1 MVIFDNSMKNFLVDF
16 KPTEF
21 QMFSLQNFKY
31 GLYELLLYLMK
42 VNAKKVL
49 SLNNISKSYQNNL
62 VINNFSVDFNYGNS
76 VGIIGKN
83 GSGKSTI
90 LKISCGL
97 LKPDSGNVLLM
108 GKSFDSTEESLL
120 IKSRMGVVLHED
132 MLYPQLTVFEN
143 LNFYSKI
150 LGIKNVNNKIEE
162 LSTLLNLSDYLK
174 ISVSKLSNGNKKR
187 VSFAKSLLNDP
198 DILFADE
205 PESNLDDNGKE
216 IVSKIFNDRR
226 KRGLTNFFSTHSE
239 IFLEKCSNHLINLN
253 ILNFVIN
260 EKLKFKDFSETLKRI
275 LKSKTHQFPFD
286 GKYLIKNGMQQ
297 GSLMGI
303 VLKEIEE
310 EWIKNNFKI
319 SKERVRE
326 IIVLRSN

>member
-1 MVIFDNSMKNFLVDF
+1 
-16 KPTEF
+16 
-21 QMFSLQNFKY
+21 
-31 GLYELLLYLMK
+31 MK

-62 VINNFSVDFNYGNS
+62 VINNFSIDFNYGNS
-76 VGIIGKN
+76 VGMIGKN

-108 GKSFDSTEESLL
+108 GKSFDSTEDGLL
-120 IKSRMGVVLHED
+120 IKSRMGVVLHEE

-150 LGIKNVNNKIEE
+150 LGIKNVNTKIEE
-162 LSTLLNLSDYLK
+162 LSTLLKLSDYLK

-205 PESNLDDNGKE
+205 PESNLDDKGKE
-216 IVSKIFNDRR
+216 IVLQFAETFARFEIRSKDQIMFRYFKGQGLDRTH
-226 KRGLTNFFSTHSE
+226 KRCT
-239 IFLEKCSNHLINLN
+239 
-253 ILNFVIN
+253 
-260 EKLKFKDFSETLKRI
+260 
-275 LKSKTHQFPFD
+275 
-286 GKYLIKNGMQQ
+286 
-297 GSLMGI
+297 GSFELSSYQVGGQ
-303 VLKEIEE
+303 E
-310 EWIKNNFKI
+310 
-319 SKERVRE
+319 
-326 IIVLRSN
+326 

>member
-1 MVIFDNSMKNFLVDF
+1 
-16 KPTEF
+16 
-21 QMFSLQNFKY
+21 
-31 GLYELLLYLMK
+31 MK

-62 VINNFSVDFNYGNS
+62 VINNFSIDFNYGNS
-76 VGIIGKN
+76 VGMIGKN

-108 GKSFDSTEESLL
+108 GKSFDSTEDSLI

-132 MLYPQLTVFEN
+132 MLYPQLNVFEN

-150 LGIKNVNNKIEE
+150 LGIKNVKNKIEE
-162 LSTLLNLSDYLK
+162 ISTLLNLSEYLK

-205 PESNLDDNGKE
+205 PETNLDDKGKE
-216 IVSKIFNDRR
+216 IVSKILIERSE
-226 KRGLTNFFSTHSE
+226 RGLTNFFSTHSE
-239 IFLEKCSNHLINLN
+239 IFLDKCSNQTINL
-253 ILNFVIN
+253 
-260 EKLKFKDFSETLKRI
+260 KDF
-275 LKSKTHQFPFD
+275 
-286 GKYLIKNGMQQ
+286 
-297 GSLMGI
+297 
-303 VLKEIEE
+303 
-310 EWIKNNFKI
+310 
-319 SKERVRE
+319 
-326 IIVLRSN
+326 

>member
-1 MVIFDNSMKNFLVDF
+1 
-16 KPTEF
+16 
-21 QMFSLQNFKY
+21 
-31 GLYELLLYLMK
+31 MK
-42 VNAKKVL
+42 VNAKKIL
-49 SLNNISKSYQNNL
+49 SLSKISKSYQNNL
-62 VINNFSVDFNYGNS
+62 VINNFSININYGDS

-108 GKSFDSTEESLL
+108 GKSFESTEESLI

-132 MLYPQLTVFEN
+132 MLYPQLSVLEN

-150 LGIKNVNNKIEE
+150 LGIKKIHDKVEE
-162 LSTLLNLSDYLK
+162 LSTLLNLTKYLK

-205 PESNLDDNGKE
+205 PESNLDDEGKE
-216 IVSKIFNDRR
+216 IVSKIFNDRG

-239 IFLEKCSNHLINLN
+239 VFLDKCSNQTVNL
-253 ILNFVIN
+253 
-260 EKLKFKDFSETLKRI
+260 KDFI
-275 LKSKTHQFPFD
+275 
-286 GKYLIKNGMQQ
+286 NA
-297 GSLMGI
+297 
-303 VLKEIEE
+303 
-310 EWIKNNFKI
+310 
-319 SKERVRE
+319 
-326 IIVLRSN
+326 

>member
-1 MVIFDNSMKNFLVDF
+1 
-16 KPTEF
+16 
-21 QMFSLQNFKY
+21 
-31 GLYELLLYLMK
+31 MK
-42 VNAKKVL
+42 VNAKKIL
-49 SLNNISKSYQNNL
+49 SLSKISKSYQNNL
-62 VINNFSVDFNYGNS
+62 VINNFSININYGDS

-108 GKSFDSTEESLL
+108 GKSFDSTEESLI

-132 MLYPQLTVFEN
+132 MLYPQLSVLEN

-150 LGIKNVNNKIEE
+150 LGIKNIHDKVEE
-162 LSTLLNLSDYLK
+162 LSTLLNLTKYLK
-174 ISVSKLSNGNKKR
+174 IPVIKLSNGNKKR

-205 PESNLDDNGKE
+205 PESNLDDKGKE

-239 IFLEKCSNHLINLN
+239 IFLEKVSNQLINL
-253 ILNFVIN
+253 
-260 EKLKFKDFSETLKRI
+260 KDFE
-275 LKSKTHQFPFD
+275 
-286 GKYLIKNGMQQ
+286 NA
-297 GSLMGI
+297 
-303 VLKEIEE
+303 
-310 EWIKNNFKI
+310 
-319 SKERVRE
+319 
-326 IIVLRSN
+326 

>member
-1 MVIFDNSMKNFLVDF
+1 
-16 KPTEF
+16 
-21 QMFSLQNFKY
+21 
-31 GLYELLLYLMK
+31 MK

-108 GKSFDSTEESLL
+108 GKSFDSTEDGLL

-132 MLYPQLTVFEN
+132 MLYPQLTVLEN

-150 LGIKNVNNKIEE
+150 LGIKNVNTKIEE

-239 IFLEKCSNHLINLN
+239 VFLEKCSNHLINL
-253 ILNFVIN
+253 
-260 EKLKFKDFSETLKRI
+260 KDFE
-275 LKSKTHQFPFD
+275 
-286 GKYLIKNGMQQ
+286 NA
-297 GSLMGI
+297 
-303 VLKEIEE
+303 
-310 EWIKNNFKI
+310 
-319 SKERVRE
+319 
-326 IIVLRSN
+326 

>member
-1 MVIFDNSMKNFLVDF
+1 MKHAVQTKNLSISWGEVNVLNQLNF
-16 KPTEF
+16 
-21 QMFSLQNFKY
+21 
-31 GLYELLLYLMK
+31 
-42 VNAKKVL
+42 VL
-49 SLNNISKSYQNNL
+49 NDGEKLAI
-62 VINNFSVDFNYGNS
+62 
-76 VGIIGKN
+76 VGPS

-239 IFLEKCSNHLINLN
+239 IFLEKCSNHLINL
-253 ILNFVIN
+253 
-260 EKLKFKDFSETLKRI
+260 KDFE
-275 LKSKTHQFPFD
+275 
-286 GKYLIKNGMQQ
+286 NA
-297 GSLMGI
+297 
-303 VLKEIEE
+303 
-310 EWIKNNFKI
+310 
-319 SKERVRE
+319 
-326 IIVLRSN
+326 